1 MPYTGR
7 YRSPLPLVTR
17 QTDTALSIPTI
28 YKRLINPHMA
38 STPHVLYSC
47 RIRVATGHRY
57 RSLLGRPTLSIPTI
71 YKRLINPHMASTPHV
86 LYSCRID
93 RYRSP
98 LPLVTRPTDTAL
110 SIPTI
115 FTATA
120 RYSADRHCSLDTD
133 DMQTTDKSSHGEYST
148 CDILLPYT
156 GRYRSPLPLV
166 TRQTDTALS
175 IPTICKRLINPHMAS
190 TPHVVYSCR
199 IRVATSHRYRS
210 LLGRPTLLSR
220 YRRYVND

>member
-1 MPYTGR
+1 MQTTDKSSHGEYSTCDILLPYTGR
-7 YRSPLPLVTR
+7 YWSPLPLVTR

-28 YKRLINPHMA
+28 W
-38 STPHVLYSC
+38 
-47 RIRVATGHRY
+47 
-57 RSLLGRPTLSIPTI
+57 SLP
-71 YKRLINPHMASTPHV
+71 V
-86 LYSCRID
+86 
-93 RYRSP
+93 
-98 LPLVTRPTDTAL
+98 
-110 SIPTI
+110 
-115 FTATA
+115 TATA